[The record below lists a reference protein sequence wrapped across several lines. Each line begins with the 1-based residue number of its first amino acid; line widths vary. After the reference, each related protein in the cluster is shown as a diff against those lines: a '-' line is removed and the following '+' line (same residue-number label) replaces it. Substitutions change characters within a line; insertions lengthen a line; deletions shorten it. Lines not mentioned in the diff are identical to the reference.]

1 MKPRNKFEREVL
13 ALSQKLRPISAAQV
27 EWAYR
32 TCLDHYAYR
41 SAGRSTTCM
50 DCGHSWLM
58 ERKAKTCR
66 CPECRAQLEVQETR
80 KYYHSAGAYFNVLTT
95 SGGYQ
100 VLRAYLLKAKVC
112 RGERAKYSAYE
123 VVQYW
128 WSSEGKQA
136 VIGLQRIGSYYT
148 DCFDRT
154 SDMAIRADG
163 DDYLY
168 ASGGDIYPRIKLIP
182 NLERN
187 GYSKDLLHLHAG
199 RLIPLLLKDSR
210 AETLVKAGR
219 AEHLK
224 HLLSSTNGL
233 NNYWSAYRITL
244 RRGYNISDISMWCD
258 YIDMLRR
265 EGKDTLNA
273 HYVCPPDLRV
283 AHDELQATRTR
294 RMRRA
299 LEARQRENLARS
311 IEEAL
316 RAEAQFRALKSPYF
330 GIAFSDGEIE
340 VCVLESIQDYLQE
353 GTALKHCVFA
363 SQYYLKDNSLIL
375 SARLGNERL
384 ETIEVSLDTLE
395 ILQCRGYNNQSS
407 PYHERI
413 VELVLA
419 NIDQIQV
426 RRRAKAS

>member
-13 ALSQKLRPISAAQV
+13 ALSQKLSPISSAQV

-32 TCLDHYAYR
+32 TCLDHYAYC
-41 SAGRSTTCM
+41 SAGRSATCM

-100 VLRAYLLKAKVC
+100 VLRTYLLKAKVC

-148 DCFDRT
+148 DCFALA
-154 SDMAIRADG
+154 SPMLIRKDNDA
-163 DDYLY
+163 YRY
-168 ASGGDIYPRIKLIP
+168 AARGYTYPRARVIP
-182 NLERN
+182 TLERN
-187 GYSKDLLHLHAG
+187 GYSKGLLDLQVS
-199 RLIPLLLKDSR
+199 RIIPALLTDSR
-210 AETLVKAGR
+210 AETLIKAGR
-219 AEHLK
+219 AEHLS
-224 HLLSSTNGL
+224 HFLGL
-233 NNYWSAYRITL
+233 RDGLDKYWPAYRITL
-244 RRGYNISDISMWCD
+244 RRGYSIRDIIMWCD
-258 YIDMLRR
+258 YIDMLQRLGR
-265 EGKDTLNA
+265 DTLNA
-273 HYVCPPDLRV
+273 HYVCPVDLTR
-283 AHDELQATRTR
+283 AHDEARDTITR
-294 RMRRA
+294 RFHRA
-299 LEARQRENLARS
+299 QEARRRINQKLS

-316 RAEAQFRALKSPYF
+316 RAEEQFRALKSPYF
-330 GIAFSDGEIE
+330 GIIFGDGEIE
-340 VCVLESIQDYLQE
+340 VRVLECIQDYLQE
-353 GTALKHCVFA
+353 GAALKHCVYA

-426 RRRAKAS
+426 RRRARAS